1 MINEK
6 QRIKNNKIARYNDC
20 EFFCIEILRS
30 WGHTKSKW
38 SIGFELSVYTPPHVF
53 QASWFKPPKPQK
65 WKSCSLD
72 GRITRPPA
80 DYTTSLLREKT
91 EERDPGEQKEEDSL
105 AHLLK
110 KQRSLVGSAKT
121 VDHKE
126 RK

>member
-20 EFFCIEILRS
+20 EFFCIEDCGVGDTQSLNGVQDS
-30 WGHTKSKW
+30 S
-38 SIGFELSVYTPPHVF
+38 SPPHVF